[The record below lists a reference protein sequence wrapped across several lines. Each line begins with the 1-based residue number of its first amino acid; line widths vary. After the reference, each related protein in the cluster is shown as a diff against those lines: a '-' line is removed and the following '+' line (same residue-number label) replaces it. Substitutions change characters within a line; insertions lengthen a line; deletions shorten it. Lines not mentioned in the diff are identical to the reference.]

1 MFWGDGW
8 SYLNKI
14 EGFTQPLPTKPA
26 VLIRAWISLQ
36 HHHKNVHQFCE
47 SFPTNKKR
55 TTIHHHPSTVKRFFF
70 QNLIN
75 QHLREKMRVSTTHGT
90 WTKKTCP
97 PKSSSKSTYIP
108 PLQVAVVMV
117 HPPKRCWWHPAHPTH
132 QQHEA
137 LNLPTNETCSNQHR
151 AIRLNTWKDER
162 ANKKN
167 GGLNE

>member
-1 MFWGDGW
+1 MLRGDGW

-14 EGFTQPLPTKPA
+14 EGFTQPLPTQPA

-47 SFPTNKKR
+47 SFPTNKK
-55 TTIHHHPSTVKRFFF
+55 TTIHHHPSTVKRFFSKS
-70 QNLIN
+70 N
-75 QHLREKMRVSTTHGT
+75 QSTSKRKNAHKTTHGT
-90 WTKKTCP
+90 WKKHAHQNHHHP
-97 PKSSSKSTYIP
+97 NQLIYLQI
-108 PLQVAVVMV
+108 QVAVVMV

-151 AIRLNTWKDER
+151 AIRLNTWKDD
-162 ANKKN
+162 KGKQ
-167 GGLNE
+167 